1 MKKETK
7 VLKTF
12 QEARGDFRSR
22 GITIANWAKENDFEI
37 KLVYAVLAGER
48 KCYRGESHRIAVA
61 LGIKED
67 L

>member
-1 MKKETK
+1 MAKQ
-7 VLKTF
+7 LKALRTA
-12 QEARGDFRSR
+12 QEARGDFRNR
-22 GITIANWAKENDFEI
+22 GITIAAWAKENGFEI